1 MKRDITRGSMLYK
14 CQDSD
19 KHLLYSY
26 IGENTKHCI
35 YPYLDLHKYS
45 LSEPFMDAWLIK
57 SNESSI
63 EALLFRYHNGL
74 HIYATS
80 PLINVTTII
89 SIINEYNITF
99 VGSSPPII
107 KQLLPHIHGF
117 SAEYGQIMKYDSKP
131 NAITENVYIAT
142 ESDMDEITR
151 LILKSPEIGT
161 LYSFDDLHSQLI
173 ERYKTNYSR
182 SYIIRKDGQIVSHAS
197 TGAEC
202 GNIATI
208 VYVVTDEGY
217 RHRGYAANVVAALCN
232 ALRDENKDV
241 FLVCYEDQTK
251 RLYEKLG
258 FTTCCQYGKLS
269 VAS

>member
-1 MKRDITRGSMLYK
+1 MIYK

-19 KHLLYSY
+19 KPLIYSY
-26 IGENTKHCI
+26 IGNNAHQCI

-57 SNESSI
+57 STNGTI
-63 EALLFRYHNGL
+63 NALLFRYHNGL
-74 HIYATS
+74 HIYS
-80 PLINVTTII
+80 ESSIDDVNVILPII
-89 SIINEYNITF
+89 DEYNITF
-99 VGSSPPII
+99 VGSNPTIIRQISPHL
-107 KQLLPHIHGF
+107 QRF
-117 SAEYGQIMKYDSKP
+117 TQEYGQIMKYTPQDS
-131 NAITENVYIAT
+131 ITTEEVSIAG
-142 ESDMDEITR
+142 EMDMADIAR
-151 LILKSPEIGT
+151 LIIKSPEIGA
-161 LYSFDDLHSQLI
+161 LYSFNDLHSQLI

-217 RHRGYAANVVAALCN
+217 RHRGYAANVVTALCN
-232 ALRDENKDV
+232 TLRDENKDV
-241 FLVCYEDQTK
+241 FLVCYDDQTK

>member
-1 MKRDITRGSMLYK
+1 MLYK

-19 KHLLYSY
+19 KPILYSY

-57 SNESSI
+57 SSENVT

-80 PLINVTTII
+80 PLIDVTTII

-99 VGSSPPII
+99 VGSDPTII
-107 KQLLPHIHGF
+107 KQILPHIHGF
-117 SAEYGQIMKYDSKP
+117 SAEYGQIMKYDAKP
-131 NAITENVYIAT
+131 NAITESVSIAT

-151 LILKSPEIGT
+151 LILKSPEIGA
-161 LYSFDDLHSQLI
+161 LYSFDDLHNQLI
-173 ERYKTNYSR
+173 ERYRTNYSR
-182 SYIIRKDGQIVSHAS
+182 SYIIRKDGVIVSHAS

-202 GNIATI
+202 DKVATV
-208 VYVVTDEGY
+208 VYVVTDENH
-217 RHRGYAANVVAALCN
+217 RHNGYASTVVTALCN
-232 ALRDENKDV
+232 ALVNENKEV
-241 FLVCYEDQTK
+241 FLVCYEQNTK
-251 RLYEKLG
+251 QLYEKLG
-258 FTTCCQYGKLS
+258 FTTCCEYGKLTS
-269 VAS
+269 SASKCI